1 MSDEQTKHTS
11 LTEPVTFLRAPGTP
25 PRHRHRTDTPVRCV
39 GPVSPAGAP
48 DVAAVETPARN
59 D

>member
-11 LTEPVTFLRAPGTP
+11 LTEPMTHLRAPGTP
-25 PRHRHRTDTPVRCV
+25 PRHRHRTDPPVRCV
-39 GPVSPAGAP
+39 GLGSRAGAP
-48 DVAAVETPARN
+48 DSAAVEAPARN